1 MGDAAPPST
10 PTPPSWSRTFNY
22 YNPLSRRSKH
32 RAAPAPPAIYS
43 RDFAYANNEAVVLAQ
58 QEPQPVMCAP
68 RAEINCETSAKTFA
82 ELLSGPT
89 VDIFVGPE
97 RKHWSLHRNLLC
109 HHSSYFETEFEGHEV
124 PKGGKKNGE
133 NKLEL
138 PEDDPKGFQLLVKW
152 LYQGQMEDSSILTE
166 EEKYEYAVAC
176 HKLYALC
183 DKFDMI
189 HLKNLAMD
197 LYRANLNAAQ
207 LVPDADE
214 INDIYRGSPPG
225 SPFRTLMTKIAARQI
240 MDPDVDKDAETYR
253 KCFQNN
259 PDFAVEMVNAIRHM
273 SGGMLFDDPTEVL
286 ECAYHDH
293 SDGSYCG
300 EKRKAV
306 TKSPAI
312 GTGKSPGAHHDG
324 DVVGNPSHP
333 SQQGEGPKTSVAK
346 RQLPAELSAE
356 KRTPRK
362 LNVQPPKS
370 PTPKPLVKRQAALT
384 NGNAPS
390 TPPKSQSTAP
400 SQASTV
406 NGGPP
411 KQPQPPSTPPK
422 SQPTA
427 PSQAS
432 TVNGGPPKQ
441 PQALPNGH
449 APTTPAKA
457 PPSAPSQAGT
467 ANGDPPKLAQ
477 TPVKFAPPANS
488 VLGKRRATDGTSRQ
502 PNGNSATEGPR
513 RSSHSVNGMVQHL
526 SGASGASSS
535 DGSQSQGGASEMPIR
550 KVAPKL
556 RRPQGNS
563 T

>member
-22 YNPLSRRSKH
+22 YNPLSRRSKQL
-32 RAAPAPPAIYS
+32 PALALPAIYS

-58 QEPQPVMCAP
+58 QEQPPVMCAP

-124 PKGGKKNGE
+124 PKGGKKDGE
-133 NKLEL
+133 NRLEL

-152 LYQGQMEDSSILTE
+152 LYQGQLEDSSILTE

-253 KCFQNN
+253 KCFQDN
-259 PDFAVEMVNAIRHM
+259 PDFAVEMVNAIRYM
-273 SGGMLFDDPTEVL
+273 SGGMLLDDPTEGL

-293 SDGSYCG
+293 SDGSRCG
-300 EKRKAV
+300 EKRKAIKKPLV
-306 TKSPAI
+306 N

-324 DVVGNPSHP
+324 DVVGNP

-370 PTPKPLVKRQAALT
+370 PTPKPPAKRQPAMT
-384 NGNAPS
+384 NCSAPS
-390 TPPKSQSTAP
+390 TPPKHA
-400 SQASTV
+400 
-406 NGGPP
+406 
-411 KQPQPPSTPPK
+411 
-422 SQPTA
+422 PTA

-441 PQALPNGH
+441 HQALANGH
-449 APTTPAKA
+449 APITPAKA
-457 PPSAPSQAGT
+457 PPSAPSQANT

-477 TPVKFAPPANS
+477 TPVKSAPPANS
-488 VLGKRRATDGTSRQ
+488 VLGKRRATDGTAHQ
-502 PNGNSATEGPR
+502 PNGKNATEGPR

-526 SGASGASSS
+526 NGTSGMSSS
-535 DGSQSQGGASEMPIR
+535 DGSQSQGGASEMPVR

-556 RRPQGNS
+556 RRPQVNG

>member
-10 PTPPSWSRTFNY
+10 PTRPSWSRTFNY
-22 YNPLSRRSKH
+22 YNPPQYRRSKH
-32 RAAPAPPAIYS
+32 HAAPAPPAVYS
-43 RDFAYANNEAVVLAQ
+43 RDFAYANTEAVVLAQ
-58 QEPQPVMCAP
+58 QQEQQPPPVMCAP

-82 ELLSGPT
+82 EYVVLFHL
-89 VDIFVGPE
+89 DIYVGPE

-124 PKGGKKNGE
+124 PKPKGGKKDGG

-138 PEDDPKGFQLLVKW
+138 PEDNPKGFQLLVKW

-176 HKLYALC
+176 YKLYTLC

-214 INDIYRGSPPG
+214 INDIYRGSSPG

-273 SGGMLFDDPTEVL
+273 SGGMLFDDPTEVS

-300 EKRKAV
+300 EKRRVA
-306 TKSPAI
+306 TKPLVN
-312 GTGKSPGAHHDG
+312 GTGKSPGVRHDG
-324 DVVGNPSHP
+324 DVVGNPNL
-333 SQQGEGPKTSVAK
+333 QGEGPKTAVAK

-370 PTPKPLVKRQAALT
+370 PTPKPPAKRQPAMT
-384 NGNAPS
+384 NGHAPS

-411 KQPQPPSTPPK
+411 KQH
-422 SQPTA
+422 
-427 PSQAS
+427 
-432 TVNGGPPKQ
+432 
-441 PQALPNGH
+441 QALPNGH

-457 PPSAPSQAGT
+457 HSSAPSQPST
-467 ANGDPPKLAQ
+467 INGDSPKLAQ
-477 TPVKFAPPANS
+477 TPVKSAPPAAS
-488 VLGKRRATDGTSRQ
+488 VLGKRRATAGTAHQ
-502 PNGNSATEGPR
+502 PNGHIAPEGPR

-526 SGASGASSS
+526 NGTSGTSSS
-535 DGSQSQGGASEMPIR
+535 DGSQSQGGASEIPLR

-556 RRPQGNS
+556 RRPLGNG